1 MIKLK
6 ALEQYKNE
14 LEYETKEANDRINST
29 LEKL

>member
-14 LEYETKEANDRINST
+14 LEFECKEANSKINENF
-29 LEKL
+29 EKM